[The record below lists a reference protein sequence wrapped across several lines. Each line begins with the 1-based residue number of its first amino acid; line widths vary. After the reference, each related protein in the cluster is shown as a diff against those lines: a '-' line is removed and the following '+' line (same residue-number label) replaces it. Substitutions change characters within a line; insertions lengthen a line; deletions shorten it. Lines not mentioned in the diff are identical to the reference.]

1 MHNYIK
7 NKEDLSE
14 SFCIAYNH
22 APMYHW
28 CESWCFS
35 GFLFYTSSLGG
46 CIKFHG
52 FHHHLCWSY
61 FYNPQH
67 FPRHLKCPP
76 VPEIEPTQLSF
87 LLISWMASVPTPAHL
102 TARNLRASLT
112 PLQEA
117 VPLLNRTG
125 RLPGAA
131 VHIAGAGLVH
141 WPIQGLEP
149 TGKQKCCLLSVSC
162 LQVPMWLGAWEAA
175 SLSLVFLPHWQVL
188 KMLNLRNLW
197 DGGHGSLVY
206 SLSLL
211 IGCFRS
217 NLDGRTCYITSP
229 ILQLGSV
236 SCV

>member
-1 MHNYIK
+1 MPQCITDVKADVSQDSYSTHLPWGVASNSMAFTTTSADPTSIT
-7 NKEDLSE
+7 LSIFRDI
-14 SFCIAYNH
+14 SNV
-22 APMYHW
+22 
-28 CESWCFS
+28 
-35 GFLFYTSSLGG
+35 
-46 CIKFHG
+46 
-52 FHHHLCWSY
+52 
-61 FYNPQH
+61 
-67 FPRHLKCPP
+67 P

-117 VPLLNRTG
+117 VSLLNRTG